1 MRSIAAGFR
10 SWLKDL
16 TPVTDAGASVH
27 VSRIPETDA
36 LPCLTINRAGGD
48 PLQTLADDDDSLLME
63 DFELRAWG
71 ATGKAANELMDGV
84 IEELEDF
91 EGNMGSDRRC
101 EAVIFAGLPTLDVG
115 DVDFG
120 DQLLRH
126 FAEVTVTLQ
135 HSPQA

>member
-10 SWLKDL
+10 TWLQAL
-16 TPVTDAGASVH
+16 APVTSAGAKVH
-27 VSRIPETDA
+27 LSRIPETER
-36 LPCLTINRAGGD
+36 LPCLTVNRAGGD

-63 DFELRAWG
+63 DFELRAWAG
-71 ATGKAANELMDGV
+71 TGKAADELMNAV

-91 EGNMGSDRRC
+91 EGNMGNDRRC
-101 EAVIFAGLPTLDVG
+101 EAVIFEGMPTLDVG

-120 DQLLRH
+120 DQVLRH
-126 FAEVTVTLQ
+126 VAAVTVTLQ